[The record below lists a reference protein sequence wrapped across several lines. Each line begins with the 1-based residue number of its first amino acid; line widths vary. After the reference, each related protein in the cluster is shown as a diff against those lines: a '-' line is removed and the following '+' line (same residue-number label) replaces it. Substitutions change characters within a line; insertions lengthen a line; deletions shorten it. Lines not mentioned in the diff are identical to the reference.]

1 MRGIK
6 TNKFIGIIVAGAL
19 TLVMSS
25 IPSHVN
31 AANSPILDSN
41 GKTFSTLDDAIQ
53 NGSGHIILQ
62 ENLTQQQMVV
72 EKGKTIQLDLNGKK
86 LTLQKDNGPGLT
98 VQGSLE
104 IKGNGTLTKE
114 GYGYLIDNSGTLN
127 IVNGTYTDDINNEK
141 EQNGTKNSALIRN
154 LGTMTIHDGT
164 FTDSGIV
171 IKNDDSS
178 AQVYGNLTIKGG
190 TYHCTSDKSF
200 ANIQNSGVATIE
212 DGTFDGGNYTILTR
226 FWEGPAKTTITGGHF
241 KQSLKD
247 NYVFANYFDTQ
258 GGTTVN
264 HISGGTFEGNFGAD
278 KIGENSPT
286 GQVNTTISGG
296 QFDNDVNAFLEQGY
310 SCVKVNNV
318 YKVAKSATGITLS
331 EAKKTL
337 LVGSELALKATV
349 TPSTT
354 LDQVTW
360 SSSDSKIATVN
371 ANGVITA
378 VKEGTAIITAKV
390 GSFSAN
396 CKVTVQA
403 IKADIPNVDLSKPDT
418 TVKVGISDNN
428 SQTTIINTVND
439 IVKDILN
446 GQQVAENIL
455 SHETAYKVEKA
466 ILDNQTITVKAKSQI
481 LQESAI
487 KQEELQKIKDVL
499 KVSNGTTQTSPKI
512 VQYIDLSMMLVANN
526 NEELGSLYQLNKP
539 ITYTI
544 ALPSNLKAEGKTFY
558 VIRLHDGKADK
569 LATTLNSDGTL
580 SFSTD
585 RFSTYALVYE
595 ENIEINSTDSPK
607 QNPTESKNPTN
618 VKTSD
623 DSQTTLLMSIAGLA
637 LVSGIVLV
645 LDKKRKDLLNK

>member
-1 MRGIK
+1 MME
-6 TNKFIGIIVAGAL
+6 L
-19 TLVMSS
+19 LQ
-25 IPSHVN
+25 
-31 AANSPILDSN
+31 IL
-41 GKTFSTLDDAIQ
+41 
-53 NGSGHIILQ
+53 
-62 ENLTQQQMVV
+62 
-72 EKGKTIQLDLNGKK
+72 
-86 LTLQKDNGPGLT
+86 
-98 VQGSLE
+98 
-104 IKGNGTLTKE
+104 
-114 GYGYLIDNSGTLN
+114 
-127 IVNGTYTDDINNEK
+127 
-141 EQNGTKNSALIRN
+141 
-154 LGTMTIHDGT
+154 
-164 FTDSGIV
+164 GIV

-226 FWEGPAKTTITGGHF
+226 FWKGPAKTTITGGHF

-286 GQVNTTISGG
+286 GQVNTIISGG

-512 VQYIDLSMMLVANN
+512 VQYIDLSMMLIANN

-539 ITYTI
+539 ITYTLT
-544 ALPSNLKAEGKTFY
+544 LPSNLKAEGKTFY

-595 ENIEINSTDSPK
+595 ENVEINSTD
-607 QNPTESKNPTN
+607 NLEKNPTN

-623 DSQTTLLMSIAGLA
+623 ENQTILWISIASLA
-637 LVSGIVLV
+637 LVSGIVLI